1 MVATS
6 IGVDEVW
13 EWWLVRWKNCLFV
26 DYCNEIHHFDVNIEF
41 FNNHNCDDDVNIE
54 CLLGLK
60 SSVWE
65 RLTIDLMS
73 LNRWFELMILW
84 SERIVL
90 FVDYCN
96 EIHNFDVD
104 IEFCNNLGLK
114 SSVWER
120 LSIDL
125 MPLNRWFELMI
136 LIDVKWFVENFDH
149 LCLWESSILISI

>member
-26 DYCNEIHHFDVNIEF
+26 DYCNEIHDVDIEF
-41 FNNHNCDDDVNIE
+41 CNNHNCDDDVNIE
-54 CLLGLK
+54 CL
-60 SSVWE
+60 
-65 RLTIDLMS
+65 
-73 LNRWFELMILW
+73 
-84 SERIVL
+84 
-90 FVDYCN
+90 
-96 EIHNFDVD
+96 
-104 IEFCNNLGLK
+104 LGLK

-136 LIDVKWFVENFDH
+136 LIDVKWFVENF
-149 LCLWESSILISI
+149 LIIFVFENLQFQYRFNSMRDIMNSMMFFFLSNWSKGDCCSHFPQSLLG